1 MTQLALLLLIILG
14 AGDAFAQTKSD
25 KQSPSLTLPSVNW
38 PEDWLVSNGQF
49 RKGKL
54 LTGASYGWRSDN
66 SGGSIYYLANG
77 EVRHVQLRLEKYRH
91 QGRFVL
97 RWTEGKDSGLL
108 VQEELSNGAVL
119 LIYLDRDENS
129 DLVPTKNGFYGF
141 ISKFGNY

>member
-1 MTQLALLLLIILG
+1 MTRFALLLLLIAATG
-14 AGDAFAQTKSD
+14 SSFAQASASGE
-25 KQSPSLTLPSVNW
+25 QSPSMVLPSVNW

-49 RKGKL
+49 RKGEL

-141 ISKFGNY
+141 IS